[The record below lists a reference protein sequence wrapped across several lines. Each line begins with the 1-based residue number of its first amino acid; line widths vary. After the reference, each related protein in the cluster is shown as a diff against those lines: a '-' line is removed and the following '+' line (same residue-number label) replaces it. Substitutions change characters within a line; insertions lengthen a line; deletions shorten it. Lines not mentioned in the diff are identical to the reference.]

1 LKDKNNAVDEKQQ
14 KTSKQ
19 EKNEEDNQKLKED

>member
-1 LKDKNNAVDEKQQ
+1 LKDKNNAEDEKQQ

-19 EKNEEDNQKLKED
+19 DKNEEDNQKLKED